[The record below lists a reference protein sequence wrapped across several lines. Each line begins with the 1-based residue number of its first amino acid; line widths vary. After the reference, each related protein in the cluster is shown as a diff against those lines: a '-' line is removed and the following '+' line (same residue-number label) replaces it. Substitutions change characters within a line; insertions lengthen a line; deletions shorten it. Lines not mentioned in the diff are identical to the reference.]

1 MKMNDQRAETFEE
14 KMKRLDEIVQ
24 ELEKEEVPLEKSL
37 ELYKQGVELSR
48 ECERI
53 LKDAELKVETLNKD
67 TDNEK

>member
-1 MKMNDQRAETFEE
+1 MNDQRAETFEE